1 MLYFLLAFTATD
13 RRPLARVA
21 RVALARAPTQ
31 GLPIVIAIV
40 IVALMAIVPRH
51 KRCLWIPRVR
61 HTASP
66 SFPRSIAR
74 SMRCDASRA
83 DAHVGHSSSRG
94 YAWTISRV
102 TTGRL
107 SQSWSFLRT
116 PKFHL
121 RQSADRGAGVD
132 AREASRDGTRTTRS
146 MSERTLHTYGAL
158 LDEAKR
164 TNVGVDEL
172 GSTLATSSARA
183 REDAMRG
190 RDEEDPGVRSKRQ
203 ELEEMVYIEEALE
216 NEEKTP
222 IARARECAGR
232 AFTAVYTNL
241 WLAFVTYVILA
252 IFGLQRLSAA
262 WNEPGFKSFVD
273 CIYFI
278 AITVTT
284 VGYGDISPV
293 TNAGKV
299 FMIVF
304 IIVGIALATIL
315 ISKITNL
322 IVEAKEATEI
332 AAQKKM
338 TAQLEKDL
346 EVLHSKLGAMMN
358 ADDIARFTEKAHA
371 QHSEPAKVHPV
382 LRVIFHPLGVITA
395 VILIGAAT
403 FHSLEG
409 VSYLDGVWWAVV
421 TSTTVGYGDILPE
434 TDGGKIFS
442 ACYAFFVV
450 GVMGWAVSNVA
461 SDAIATKA
469 QHEHELRLFTL
480 SARWLAEQGGDKGY
494 VDKVDFIRAMLVAR
508 GVIDKDD
515 FNRIASRFDML
526 DINGDG
532 TLDVADLL
540 K

>member
-1 MLYFLLAFTATD
+1 
-13 RRPLARVA
+13 
-21 RVALARAPTQ
+21 
-31 GLPIVIAIV
+31 
-40 IVALMAIVPRH
+40 
-51 KRCLWIPRVR
+51 
-61 HTASP
+61 
-66 SFPRSIAR
+66 
-74 SMRCDASRA
+74 
-83 DAHVGHSSSRG
+83 
-94 YAWTISRV
+94 
-102 TTGRL
+102 
-107 SQSWSFLRT
+107 
-116 PKFHL
+116 
-121 RQSADRGAGVD
+121 
-132 AREASRDGTRTTRS
+132 

-158 LDEAKR
+158 LNEAKR
-164 TNVGVDEL
+164 QNVNVAEL
-172 GSTLATSSARA
+172 GSALATSTSRA
-183 REDAMRG
+183 RQVAVPE
-190 RDEEDPGVRSKRQ
+190 RDEEDPGARSRRE
-203 ELEEMVYIEEALE
+203 ELEEMAYIEGALE
-216 NEEKTP
+216 EEEKTP
-222 IARARECAGR
+222 RQRARECAGR
-232 AFTAVYTNL
+232 AFAAIYGNL
-241 WLAFVTYVILA
+241 WLAFLTYVVVALL
-252 IFGLQRLSAA
+252 GLQQLSAG
-262 WNEPGFKSFVD
+262 WDEPGFESFVD

-322 IVEAKEATEI
+322 IVEAKESTEL

-346 EVLHSKLGAMMN
+346 ELVHSKLGAVLN

-382 LRVIFHPLGVITA
+382 LRVLLHPLGVITM

-403 FHSLEG
+403 FHALEG

-442 ACYAFFVV
+442 ACYAFIVV

-469 QHEHELRLFTL
+469 QHEHELRQFTL

-508 GVIDKDD
+508 GVIEADD

-526 DINGDG
+526 DVNGDG
-532 TLDVADLL
+532 TLDVGDLL

>member
-1 MLYFLLAFTATD
+1 
-13 RRPLARVA
+13 
-21 RVALARAPTQ
+21 
-31 GLPIVIAIV
+31 
-40 IVALMAIVPRH
+40 
-51 KRCLWIPRVR
+51 
-61 HTASP
+61 
-66 SFPRSIAR
+66 
-74 SMRCDASRA
+74 
-83 DAHVGHSSSRG
+83 
-94 YAWTISRV
+94 
-102 TTGRL
+102 
-107 SQSWSFLRT
+107 
-116 PKFHL
+116 
-121 RQSADRGAGVD
+121 
-132 AREASRDGTRTTRS
+132 

-172 GSTLATSSARA
+172 GSALATSRARA

-190 RDEEDPGVRSKRQ
+190 RDEEDPGVRSKRE
-203 ELEEMVYIEEALE
+203 ELEEMAYIEEALE

-222 IARARECAGR
+222 IDRARECAGR

-241 WLAFVTYVILA
+241 WLAFVTYVIVA

-299 FMIVF
+299 FMILF

-346 EVLHSKLGAMMN
+346 EVLHSKLGAMLN

-371 QHSEPAKVHPV
+371 QHSEPARVHPV
-382 LRVIFHPLGVITA
+382 LRVMFHPLGVITA

-450 GVMGWAVSNVA
+450 GVMGWAVSNIA
-461 SDAIATKA
+461 SDAIANKA

-508 GVIDKDD
+508 GVIDTDD